1 MRTRPDKWS
10 LAFTKSIQ
18 KRIVNLWT
26 SKLKLTLTIGFFF
39 YDDSLP
45 TTFTLTRAQLY
56 SFIWLRFDSYLVQI
70 VAYFICAS
78 WLSHFRSL
86 HRRRSTFTI
95 HLRQQKKEQ
104 DYRTA
109 FFCKTA
115 GIPHVSSFFSPFLL
129 VLETWGFQAVDKY
142 LPSIFCTTYLLAY
155 YNAIIIYQ
163 YTIPSSL

>member
-95 HLRQQKKEQ
+95 HLKQQKKNKITELLFFVRRLES
-104 DYRTA
+104 RTFLV
-109 FFCKTA
+109 FFL
-115 GIPHVSSFFSPFLL
+115 HF
-129 VLETWGFQAVDKY
+129 Y
-142 LPSIFCTTYLLAY
+142 LY
-155 YNAIIIYQ
+155 
-163 YTIPSSL
+163 